1 MNERIPES
9 DVQGMGDTSPRV
21 SLIIPVYNEEQS
33 IAAVLDEAIHVL
45 DKLPYPYEVLIV
57 DDGSTDA
64 TATVLRQAC
73 QRYPTLHVF
82 TVVPNSGQSAAFG
95 VGFREC
101 RGRVAVLM
109 DGDGQNDPHDI
120 PILLDALKDCD
131 ACCGYRASRRDILNK
146 RLGSRVAN
154 RVRQFI
160 LHDGIRDTGCSLKAV
175 KVEFLRDLPMQFRGM
190 HRFLPALWLMR
201 GARIEQMPVNHR
213 PRAGGHSKYTNLGRL
228 KETIWDLWAVRW
240 MQRRHRRFHVTQQ
253 GIST

>member
-1 MNERIPES
+1 MNKSIPKV
-9 DVQGMGDTSPRV
+9 DVQGVRDTTPHV
-21 SLIIPVYNEEQS
+21 SLIIPVYNEAQS
-33 IAAVLDEAIHVL
+33 IVAVLDEAIHVL
-45 DKLPYPYEVLIV
+45 DKLPHPYEVLIV

-64 TATVLRQAC
+64 T
-73 QRYPTLHVF
+73 PTLLVAAAESDPRVRVF
-82 TVVPNSGQSAAFG
+82 AMSPNSGQSAAFG
-95 VGFREC
+95 MGFREC

-120 PILLDALKDCD
+120 PILLGALNDCD
-131 ACCGYRASRRDILNK
+131 ACCGYRALRRDPLSK
-146 RLGSRVAN
+146 KLGSRIAN

-201 GARIEQMPVNHR
+201 GARIEQLSVNHR
-213 PRAGGHSKYTNLGRL
+213 PRAGGYSKYTNLGRL

-240 MQRRHRRFHVTQQ
+240 MQRRYRHFHAAEGV
-253 GIST
+253 GR

>member
-9 DVQGMGDTSPRV
+9 DVQGMRDTSPRV

-45 DKLPYPYEVLIV
+45 DKLPHRYEVLIV

-64 TATVLRQAC
+64 TAIVLRQAC
-73 QRYPTLHVF
+73 QRYPTLRLF

-120 PILLDALKDCD
+120 PILLEALKDCD
-131 ACCGYRASRRDILNK
+131 ACCGYRVLRRDTSSK

-154 RVRQFI
+154 PVRQVI
-160 LHDGIRDTGCSLKAV
+160 LRDGIRDTGCSLKAV

-213 PRAGGHSKYTNLGRL
+213 SRAGGHSKYTNLGRL

-240 MQRRHRRFHVTQQ
+240 MQRRYRHFHAAEGV
-253 GIST
+253 GS